1 MPTKYYVRVSSME
14 QKVDRQL
21 LAYDGADETYIDKM
35 SGATKERPRLQAM
48 LADLQEGDVVV
59 VKSLDRLS
67 RSTKDLLEIAEQIQ
81 ASGAGLRILNLG
93 IDTTTASG
101 KCVMTILGAIAEM
114 ERSTIKERTQE
125 GIAIAKKAG
134 KYRGRQKG
142 AIALNGD
149 SLTRFKRFYSKGFNV
164 SDLSRE
170 FNVSRPTIYKWIEV
184 LKQRKE
190 IK

>member
-1 MPTKYYVRVSSME
+1 
-14 QKVDRQL
+14 
-21 LAYDGADETYIDKM
+21 
-35 SGATKERPRLQAM
+35 
-48 LADLQEGDVVV
+48 
-59 VKSLDRLS
+59 
-67 RSTKDLLEIAEQIQ
+67 
-81 ASGAGLRILNLG
+81 
-93 IDTTTASG
+93 
-101 KCVMTILGAIAEM
+101 
-114 ERSTIKERTQE
+114 KERTQE